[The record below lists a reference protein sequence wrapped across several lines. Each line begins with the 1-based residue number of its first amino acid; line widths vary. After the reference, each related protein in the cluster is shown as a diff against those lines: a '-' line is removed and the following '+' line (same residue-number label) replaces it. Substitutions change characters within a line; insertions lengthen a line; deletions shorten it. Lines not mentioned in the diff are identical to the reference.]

1 MVAESGTGAEALVDH
16 GSEQLG
22 ESAEPRRKRVRVR
35 VKRKQDKFPR
45 WVRLTLWLGLPV
57 VLWIG
62 VYLIGAAILRG

>member
-1 MVAESGTGAEALVDH
+1 MTSKTGTSGEALIDDPEDITAESIA
-16 GSEQLG
+16 
-22 ESAEPRRKRVRVR
+22 PRKRRVRVR

-45 WVRLTLWLGLPV
+45 WVRLMLWFGLPV